1 MHKKSV
7 VTIYVRHRGSCRHAD
22 KPVWRGC
29 DCPKFLRYSGD
40 VCLCGHSHKGRLH
53 RLPTSARS
61 WAEAEEKREEAQKRI
76 DAGKTEKL
84 PTPEPQKTIAQAI
97 KTFLLAKEGERRSPQ
112 TIRKLRGQLT
122 LFEQFLSARS
132 RFFPSEITP
141 DDGIE
146 FRASW
151 KWKSGV
157 TRQKAQTNIK
167 SFLRA
172 ACPQSDTLVKALGRI
187 SLSRDD
193 HARLEPQPFTE
204 KELQHLLAQVPKS
217 FAKEPNKIPLMTALI
232 HCQVA
237 TGLAIRDA
245 IQLQRGNLSEDES
258 DCWLHIKRQKTN
270 KPVRQK
276 IDRGLYEELLSVT
289 NGNPKYVF
297 WNGTSLPTS
306 ATGLWQAD
314 LRQLMK
320 DAGLWI
326 KGNLSHR
333 FRDTAVDFWLGAGW
347 SLDDIADALGDTVAV
362 VEKHYKDLESERDK
376 KRLATLPIR
385 SWTAGAGE

>member
-29 DCPKFLRYSGD
+29 DCPKFLRYSCD
-40 VCLCGHSHKGRLH
+40 VCLCSHSHKGRLH
-53 RLPTSARS
+53 RLPTGARS

-122 LFEQFLSARS
+122 LFEQFLTARS

-141 DDGIE
+141 DDVIE

-204 KELQHLLAQVPKS
+204 KELQHLLAQVPKT
-217 FAKEPNKIPLMTALI
+217 FEPNKIPLMTALI

-245 IQLQRGNLSEDES
+245 IQLQRDNLSEDES

-276 IDRGLYEELLSVT
+276 IDTGLYEELLSVT
-289 NGNPKYVF
+289 NGTLRVRQPQLRRLFLRYV
-297 WNGTSLPTS
+297 SL
-306 ATGLWQAD
+306 LNFVQ
-314 LRQLMK
+314 
-320 DAGLWI
+320 
-326 KGNLSHR
+326 
-333 FRDTAVDFWLGAGW
+333 
-347 SLDDIADALGDTVAV
+347 
-362 VEKHYKDLESERDK
+362 DLE
-376 KRLATLPIR
+376 PIPLLC
-385 SWTAGAGE
+385 